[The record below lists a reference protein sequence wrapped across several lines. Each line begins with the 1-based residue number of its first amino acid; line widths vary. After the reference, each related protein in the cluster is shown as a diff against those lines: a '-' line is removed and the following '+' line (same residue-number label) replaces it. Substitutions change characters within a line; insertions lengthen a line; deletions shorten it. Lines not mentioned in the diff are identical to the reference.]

1 MIPYRIS
8 ARSFPS
14 FRDLIN
20 LVESTTP
27 SPAFERW
34 FAGSKVVDQSGNPL
48 VVYHGTNQPIEQ
60 FSTSRLGT
68 ATGEGAGAKHG
79 FFFTA
84 SEEEAGQ
91 YADNAGRRVIAD
103 IEKFEAEQ
111 QRLQNEVA
119 RLERLAQKTGNWEPY
134 EEAMS
139 KWEDFEITAS
149 REDPSTGR
157 NVIAAYL
164 AIRNPKVIDFGGERI
179 TSAGDF
185 DETITAAKRAGHD
198 GMILRNIAD
207 SPEGNLVSDHFV
219 AFEPSQIKRV
229 TATAFDPS
237 SPNINEDADND
248 EIDVLQDMCE
258 TISTWVGHG
267 PVPDADMQII
277 WDNWHRPEAPIKAW
291 RVQVLTPDQATSLE
305 QGVNITPHRFL
316 SWTRNE
322 ASARTLAVSRS
333 RNGAI
338 PAIIE
343 EMIPAE
349 RVCIVISDF
358 LTHLYE
364 IEQSTGADF
373 ETTRIN
379 DYAHEDEIICRH
391 DGPLVLN
398 SHNTQL
404 LTASTE
410 TPKIGDRVF
419 APGAEDGYEITEVVG
434 KEDATWV
441 VVTDYLGEVHVHYV
455 APGEWEEVEFYG

>member
-8 ARSFPS
+8 ARSFSIDTNLKNNSKRFRAEEWTLVRESLLELKTIIESGKSIPDRFYSSQSLKTQGIVDTFLRNYGVYHLHLVAQNSDHLLIVDVQDGVAKAIAIVSHRSFFVSGDAVANDKVQAALASRLKIPKRPIPHSPSGSALPSTATVEIKKTRTINYPPGHKLYKPPTKESATPS

-27 SPAFERW
+27 SPAFDRW

-111 QRLQNEVA
+111 QRLQNEVT

-139 KWEDFEITAS
+139 KWEDFEIAAS

-157 NVIAAYL
+157 NIIAAYL
-164 AIRNPKVIDFGGERI
+164 AIRNPKVIDFGGGRI
-179 TSAGDF
+179 MSAGDF

-219 AFEPSQIKRV
+219 AFEPNQIKRV

-237 SPNINEDADND
+237 SPNINEDDSAD
-248 EIDVLQDMCE
+248 
-258 TISTWVGHG
+258 
-267 PVPDADMQII
+267 
-277 WDNWHRPEAPIKAW
+277 
-291 RVQVLTPDQATSLE
+291 SLE
-305 QGVNITPHRFL
+305 
-316 SWTRNE
+316 
-322 ASARTLAVSRS
+322 
-333 RNGAI
+333 
-338 PAIIE
+338 
-343 EMIPAE
+343 
-349 RVCIVISDF
+349 
-358 LTHLYE
+358 
-364 IEQSTGADF
+364 
-373 ETTRIN
+373 N
-379 DYAHEDEIICRH
+379 D
-391 DGPLVLN
+391 
-398 SHNTQL
+398 
-404 LTASTE
+404 
-410 TPKIGDRVF
+410 
-419 APGAEDGYEITEVVG
+419 
-434 KEDATWV
+434 
-441 VVTDYLGEVHVHYV
+441 
-455 APGEWEEVEFYG
+455 